1 MSKRKTFVSFSE
13 EMAKSSHK
21 NSIIVAS
28 DSLYFSFHAYDAA
41 EQKRIQRVSLI
52 KEKLQKKIRAKM
64 DSLIPSVLP
73 HTMDIKSDFK
83 TRKEL

>member
-1 MSKRKTFVSFSE
+1 
-13 EMAKSSHK
+13 MAQSSHK

-41 EQKRIQRVSLI
+41 ERKRIQRVSLI
-52 KEKLQKKIRAKM
+52 EEKLQKKIRAKM

-73 HTMDIKSDFK
+73 HTMAIKSDFK
-83 TRKEL
+83 ARKEL